1 MAFLRSLIFYPVFY
15 GFSAVLV
22 VASVL
27 SIPFG
32 REQLKK
38 VVALWGRWHRWCVRR
53 LLGIE
58 IVQEGVIPD
67 EPVLI
72 AIKHESFFEAI
83 DMPRLFSFPTVFAK
97 RELFL
102 IPGWGYSARVYGLVP
117 VARDKGARALR
128 EMLTS
133 AKQRT
138 AEGRPLVIF
147 PEGTRVPHGQEPALQ
162 SGFAGIYKLL
172 GLPVV
177 PIAVNSGPTYH
188 RLIKQPG
195 TITYRVGEMIPSGL
209 PREEMENRVHR
220 AINALNSDAK
230 MPEGS
235 RAASA

>member
-15 GFSAVLV
+15 GFSAMLV

-27 SIPFG
+27 AIPFG
-32 REQLKK
+32 RESLKK
-38 VVALWGRWHRWCVRR
+38 VVAVWGRWHRWCVRN

-58 IVQEGVIPD
+58 IVLEGTVPD

-72 AIKHESFFEAI
+72 AVKHESFFEAI
-83 DMPRLFSFPTVFAK
+83 DLPRLFAFPTVFAK

-102 IPGWGYSARVYGLVP
+102 IPGWGYSAKVYGLVP

-128 EMLTS
+128 EML
-133 AKQRT
+133 ALPKQRID
-138 AEGRPLVIF
+138 EGRPLIVF
-147 PEGTRVPHGQEPALQ
+147 PEGTRVPHGEEPPLQ

-177 PIAVNSGPTYH
+177 PIAVDSGPNYH

-195 TITYRVGEMIPSGL
+195 TITYRVGERIPAGL
-209 PREEMENRVHR
+209 PRKEMEQRVHI
-220 AINALNSDAK
+220 AINALNAEESVASGE
-230 MPEGS
+230 P
-235 RAASA
+235 ASA